1 MEKGNFKDIHFSVGA
16 GEIVGITGLV
26 GAGRTELAQAL
37 FGIETAD
44 EGEIRLHGRKINPRS
59 TTEAVRLGLAY
70 VPESRQTQGLVLTQ
84 SITRNL
90 SLSVLN
96 RLTNK
101 LRLIVRKKERQLAES
116 FISKLDIRPAL
127 ADMQAGQLSGG
138 NQQKVVIGK
147 WLASSPKVLIIDEP
161 TNGIDIGAK
170 TEIHKLLRQLA
181 ESGMA
186 IIMISSELPEILS
199 ACDRILV
206 MRRGRMVGEFVN
218 DGVTQVDIMNKA
230 LLGAPVSSLP
240 EGGASA

>member
-1 MEKGNFKDIHFSVGA
+1 M
-16 GEIVGITGLV
+16 
-26 GAGRTELAQAL
+26 